1 MNEPLTARDEIHA
14 IRDALADA
22 GFDVAPIHGQSL
34 TYRAP
39 TGDRFKVVV
48 SKLRNR

>member
-1 MNEPLTARDEIHA
+1 MAEPLTALDEIHA

-22 GFDVAPIHGQSL
+22 GFQVHAIHGQQL
-34 TYRAP
+34 TYYAP

-48 SKLRNR
+48 SKSRNR